1 MLPYRLACQDCGGKF
16 DTIGSFKQHVRRKQH
31 QQQVA
36 ELFQT
41 DEYKGQVYFAAI
53 SVLEHLAR
61 KPTNTQYPIIG
72 MCLVTLCVCPEG
84 RDTFYLCHSCEEKCG
99 PGQIIDHLLSAD
111 HLSNYYVLDMPK
123 SVFVKLKRSGYS
135 KVMQALTQTD
145 RLAECIRADRPE
157 RMTIQEYHRDP
168 NRKHPLL
175 GLQHLVE
182 YCCEGHGQRRSYLC
196 QLCRLPVPSRRVIQH
211 TLSFDHLYWYF
222 KVCHPS
228 TLLMKDCYKE
238 YSCRFISM
246 ILDLA
251 NQAQDISQSANKE
264 IQQVVLEPAVFS
276 SVEFSVYTE
285 ALRKLQTIRRD
296 HEGSLKTSITPG
308 EKLVPFS
315 EGSKI
320 TKDVTMTTVAEAVPM
335 ETKSSPEKTYVTPTA
350 IETVATASTA
360 PVVTTA
366 TSQRGTCRLH
376 CQDCNVVCESV
387 SQYKLH
393 VRHWEHKKMLGDIFG
408 PGDEDSKACI
418 PSFTLYEYL
427 RNPER
432 TEPIIGVYLLVMC
445 VSTECWKMPF
455 YLCHTCQEIIPAN
468 LVMTHLTSTLHLR
481 STLMYQ
487 SPQCLPFGWG
497 TEMGLEVLKTL
508 AWEEERVRGERENVL
523 KVFDIPDSVFHSI
536 KMSSYSSAMKRLK
549 NFHRYLKVDRPLT
562 FSAHLK
568 NKDRRIPLLGLQFLV
583 QYSVTRAGASS
594 PGWGF
599 LCLLCERKLS
609 DGLSIAHIHSYEH
622 VTTFLERA
630 HPGSVKEVE
639 ESDERRSEIL
649 LDLAQQAEKIH
660 AMGRLQV
667 SHTHTLHQTCPG
679 KTLQTTTKNA
689 QLYPVVM
696 HCPHPSS
703 LALSLYL
710 FKFMMLQRYIRES
723 VSYER
728 ALVILKAIKKRLNMG
743 ELMPLLPPGKK
754 LVPTSSIRDQSQTTP
769 EPAPASVGE
778 EKQTRKE
785 TDNETEM
792 DREDTPETIQ
802 MTQETGVE
810 VDKRIGKET
819 CSDPSKGTGSD
830 PSKGTGSDPSKGTGS
845 DPSKGTG
852 RETSK
857 GTGRETSKGTGRET
871 SKGTSKDTGRET
883 SKGTGRETSKGTSK
897 DTGRETSK
905 DTGRETS
912 KDTGRETSKDTGR
925 ETSKDTGRETSKDT
939 GRETSKDTGRET
951 SKDTGRETSKDT
963 GRGTI
968 TKASQETR
976 KDSRSRGK
984 DEAEKIIKEKE
995 MERNVEKET
1004 DKKETSTET
1013 VKKLGSKTRN
1023 MTVHETSKETGKT
1036 TSTETVKETE
1046 RETCRAVSIV
1056 ASRASNRETKR
1067 KHAKK
1072 PETCKTPEKKTYTQ
1086 TVKEKTKVT
1095 PPPIS
1100 PPTTDLWDFLKKPNR
1115 EAVIGL
1121 SALIECHSHGQPP
1134 LYLCQV
1140 CGCKVFQNCIVVHVT
1155 TDCHRLSYLRS
1166 LKTVI
1171 VPKGNQLHRKLR
1183 RAALKLEKTMGYGE
1197 AEVMELD
1204 AHTYNFVAERSFP
1217 IGLNIVMKVINGDPS
1232 PDPRLLVSPDPSPK
1246 VSPDPSPQVSEVSN
1260 PTMTSTALLSY
1271 LNASTRTQPVIG
1283 VSMLTELPDRHGDY
1297 FLCRCCSHRMFTSS
1311 LIGHLISAR
1320 HRYHYIKLVYPEL
1333 AADWPVSPE
1342 LTVKA
1347 GPLHEELRVRAAELE
1362 AQEGLGQPTVVKR
1375 EPVAGDTTTTNTE
1388 GTAQQSQNSSPPLT
1402 VKEEPVD
1409 STVPSQ
1415 PPRGEKRNKR
1425 RSNPVVGV
1433 NFLVQVSDRR
1443 RKQYYCQLCSVR
1455 MKHAIADHMT
1465 SLSHRHNYVRLKYPG
1480 WTSSPVEMEK
1490 KLFKMAVHL
1499 EKVDRDAGMGMQ
1511 KVEVEADEYK
1521 ELLSFPVEEAVSK
1534 LQAIIRRQQEPCD
1547 LRHTA
1552 PSTNHNPEDL
1562 RQTAPLSNSDAAQG
1576 PAQGLCGAESRE
1588 TEGVCPL
1595 PVSLSEE
1602 ENDQTPQRLLVQ
1614 ISVFLGEDQEPLQVP
1629 SPFLQDQPSL
1639 TSIPLPLSTP
1649 PPIPLSSSIPPSL
1662 SPSIP
1667 LSTSL
1672 STVVLSTSPSLSSS
1686 IPSHTPSLSTENTT
1700 HPSPV
1705 SVPVPA
1711 PLSALRSST
1720 HLKDWETSLSPE
1732 WWERKSPECRETQ
1745 MLLEI
1750 PDRQTHLEYSERV
1763 RRTDYS
1769 ERDRQADY
1777 SERDRQADYSE
1788 RDRQADYSER
1798 DRQADYSERDR
1809 QADYSERDRQADYS
1823 ERDRQADY
1831 SERDRQA
1838 DYSERDRQADYSGRD
1853 RQADYSGRDRQAD
1866 YSGRDRQADYS
1877 GRDRQADYSG
1887 RDRQADYSG
1896 RDRQADYSGRDRQA
1910 DYSER
1915 DRQADYSER
1924 DRQADYSERDRQA
1937 DYSERDR
1944 QADYS
1949 ERDRQADYSERDR
1962 QADYSERDRQADY
1975 SERDRQADYLRGNR
1989 QTDYLASQ
1997 SLHQTTEHWVTG
2009 QVTSMDTMLYST
2021 PTEPDEDQEH
2031 THHHSE
2037 HTHQHGE
2044 HAHFEQAPASW
2055 LSVPQVYL
2063 LPDTPAAKRVVG
2075 PSHLSKYLKVK
2086 GLHNTEPIIGLGSVV
2101 ECRGISQATFFICV
2115 SCAETLSSTHIC
2127 EHIISAQHQQCY
2139 MFSQY
2144 SPMRCD
2150 WLREQQQPPS
2160 PQLLRKVASALSQ
2173 LELDLDAQVMLLDQ
2187 MWYNLVQSAPFY
2199 EAMNMLQEQN
2209 QNALCLHTASRHQ
2222 LCPPV
2227 GPDPATE
2234 QGFDQNHRVM
2244 DKLTMDQIEPHHPL
2258 QTADTVAGKLTGDQ
2272 LESGQ
2277 CIQTADRRPDNQNPD
2292 QPQLSQSSE
2301 RTEPIRDQTPQNHNS
2316 EPIRDQTPQN
2326 IEPIRAQMPKNSDP
2340 IKSQTPQNT
2349 EPKRAWMPQN
2359 SSEPHLDQDNTVII
2373 KQEPV
2378 DPKMEPQTQPEV
2390 DPLKDSL
2397 YGHRVQFSPDVQ
2409 NLAGVCEV
2417 EYQGTVLGH
2426 SQEVT
2431 RIGGATEN
2439 SLHSTKNLRDSVN
2452 NSLPLVGLSAVIECC
2467 SEGQVSFYLCVSCGS
2482 KIEKTLLI
2490 SHVLKYRHRQIYLT
2504 IRYPWYF
2511 LGVVPARGLAEQSRL
2526 MQIAKEV
2533 EEQNHDEPGTL
2544 QEVILAPADFDEIK
2558 RMLFDKAVS
2567 RLQEICREQNQTELL
2582 TMVTSKPEPI
2592 VVKQEIVEC
2601 QVVSHQA
2608 LGQFLPT
2615 QRCRRNTGKR
2625 CSNVEGSEVRGQQQ
2639 VKKRKVSSP
2648 PEGHT
2653 APVIC
2658 LSSPEVTKSSDT
2670 HTVNQTHTITPS
2682 PTQSNTKPKLTPSC
2696 THSDSQN
2703 KLKPSRTHPKPNS
2716 TAPEYTRPKLIPHSA
2731 TKPSGIPADSLTVA
2745 KESSSKKPTH
2755 TLCKPTHTLSNPPKT
2770 LFTSSQKLTD
2780 KHSDKNES
2788 QKHTEKAKPTR
2799 TQSERTHRN
2808 RTHTRKHSDLTCTDK
2823 AKDRHSDRT
2832 KRRHSD
2838 RKHTNR
2844 HSDHSRSHTLS
2855 KRHNRSSSRS
2865 SKASPIA
2872 SPSEPPLLS
2881 PYSPAAFSPTRATSA
2896 ASLSQVKPSQP
2907 SCLLNKQL
2915 PKQSSQPTKR
2925 PPNPT
2930 SAVRP
2935 LQTQANPPNNTSY
2948 PHLHPARTGPRT
2960 PPPGPMTPQP
2970 PAIPPCLTPPPQPDP
2985 VYASGVKKKTS
2996 IVDCDQFVEYFVSL
3010 LRSPHFPPALTTPER
3025 AESAQAHTRATGPN
3039 PGGEEMRGDSNGH
3052 AIAIVAA
3059 LPNLL
3064 KRKLSL
3070 QKPEDRDP
3078 WNYESR
3084 QFTPNSKPNPNF
3096 QNPNS
3101 KPNPNFQNPN
3111 SKPNPNFQNPNS
3123 KPNPNFQNPNSKP
3136 NPNFQ
3141 NPNSKPN
3148 PNFQNPNSK
3157 PNPNFQNP
3165 NSNPD
3170 FQNPNPNFQNPNSYP
3185 NLQNP
3190 NSNPDFQ
3197 NPNPNFQNPNS
3208 NPSFQ
3213 NSNPNFQ
3220 NPNSNPNFQNPNSN
3234 PSFQNPNSNPS
3245 FQNPNSN
3252 PDFQNPNPNF
3262 QNPNSNPSFQNPNSN
3277 PNFQNPN
3284 SNSNPNFQSSTP
3296 TTNATLAQG
3305 GYTGGVT
3312 VSSSPNPTD
3321 PQPPEI
3327 IPGSTYP
3334 GSTYPGYTYPGYTY
3348 PGYTYPG
3355 YTYPGSGYA
3364 GVVSVSQFTSNSPIN
3379 PIPSPSNT
3387 QPQARWSG
3395 GNWGTGYPEAGYP
3408 GAGYVTTGQAGTSY
3422 PGAVSSGS
3430 GAGYPGVL
3438 LYPEMGYSDIDCRGQ
3453 AYPRSGTG
3461 LGSAGTVM
3469 PPGSLYST
3477 TPSPANPSYLA
3488 LTQPSLDPASYSA
3501 WTATVTGVAIET
3513 STAEYLPRPQ

>member
-1 MLPYRLACQDCGGKF
+1 MFPYRLACQDCGVKF
-16 DTIGSFKQHVRRKQH
+16 DTIRRFKQHVRRKQH

-41 DEYKGQVYFAAI
+41 DEYHGQVYFAPFL
-53 SVLEHLAR
+53 VLENLAR
-61 KPTNTQYPIIG
+61 KPTNTPYPIIG
-72 MCLVTLCVCPEG
+72 LCLVTLCVSPEG

-111 HLSNYYVLDMPK
+111 HLSNYYSYTDPDVLSFSWMPNMDMLNLLRPLAVKEMDKNGPGVLRVLDMPK
-123 SVFVKLKRSGYS
+123 SVSVKLKTSGYS

-175 GLQHLVE
+175 GLEHLVE

-211 TLSFDHLYWYF
+211 TLGFDHLYWYF
-222 KVCHPS
+222 KVFHPS

-238 YSCRFISM
+238 YSCRFIAM

-251 NQAQDISQSANKE
+251 NQVQDISQSANME

-285 ALRKLQTIRRD
+285 ALRKLQTIRRARK
-296 HEGSLKTSITPG
+296 EGSLKTSIIPG
-308 EKLVPFS
+308 DKLVPSS
-315 EGSKI
+315 EGSNI
-320 TKDVTMTTVAEAVPM
+320 TKDVTMTNVAEAVPM

-350 IETVATASTA
+350 VETVATASTA
-360 PVVTTA
+360 PVVTKA
-366 TSQRGTCRLH
+366 TSQRGICRLH
-376 CQDCNVVCESV
+376 CQDCNVLCESV

-393 VRHWEHKKMLGDIFG
+393 VRHWKHKEMLGVIFE

-418 PSFTLYEYL
+418 PSFTLYEYI
-427 RNPER
+427 RSSER

-445 VSTECWKMPF
+445 LSTECWKTPF

-481 STLMYQ
+481 RTLMYQ

-508 AWEEERVRGERENVL
+508 AWEEERVRGERDNVL

-536 KMSSYSSAMKRLK
+536 KMSSYSSAMKKLK

-568 NKDRRIPLLGLQFLV
+568 NKDRRIPMLGLQFLV

-639 ESDERRSEIL
+639 ESDKRSEIL

-660 AMGRLQV
+660 AMGCLQ
-667 SHTHTLHQTCPG
+667 
-679 KTLQTTTKNA
+679 
-689 QLYPVVM
+689 
-696 HCPHPSS
+696 
-703 LALSLYL
+703 
-710 FKFMMLQRYIRES
+710 FMMLQRYIGES
-723 VSYER
+723 VIYEK
-728 ALVILKAIKKRLNMG
+728 ALVILKAIKKRENMG
-743 ELMPLLPPGKK
+743 DLMPMLPLGKK
-754 LVPTSSIRDQSQTTP
+754 LVPSSSIRDQSQTTP
-769 EPAPASVGE
+769 EPAPTSVGE
-778 EKQTRKE
+778 EKPTRKE
-785 TDNETEM
+785 TDKDNETEM
-792 DREDTPETIQ
+792 DREATPETIQ

-819 CSDPSKGTGSD
+819 CSD
-830 PSKGTGSDPSKGTGS
+830 
-845 DPSKGTG
+845 
-852 RETSK
+852 
-857 GTGRETSKGTGRET
+857 
-871 SKGTSKDTGRET
+871 TSKDA
-883 SKGTGRETSKGTSK
+883 
-897 DTGRETSK
+897 GRETSK
-905 DTGRETS
+905 DAGRETS
-912 KDTGRETSKDTGR
+912 KDAGRETSKDAGR
-925 ETSKDTGRETSKDT
+925 ETSKDAGRETSKDA
-939 GRETSKDTGRET
+939 GRETSKDAGRET
-951 SKDTGRETSKDT
+951 SKDAGRETSKDA
-963 GRGTI
+963 GR
-968 TKASQETR
+968 ETS
-976 KDSRSRGK
+976 KDAGR
-984 DEAEKIIKEKE
+984 
-995 MERNVEKET
+995 
-1004 DKKETSTET
+1004 ETSTET

-1023 MTVHETSKETGKT
+1023 MTVHETSKDTGKM
-1036 TSTETVKETE
+1036 TSTETVKKLGSKTRNMTVHETSKDTGKMTSTETLKETE

-1056 ASRASNRETKR
+1056 ASRARNRETK
-1067 KHAKK
+1067 KK
-1072 PETCKTPEKKTYTQ
+1072 PETCKTPEKKTNTQ

-1100 PPTTDLWDFLKKPNR
+1100 PPTTNLWDFLKRQNR
-1115 EAVIGL
+1115 GAVIGL

-1140 CGCKVFQNCIVVHVT
+1140 CGCKVFQNAIIVHVT

-1166 LKTVI
+1166 LKTVV
-1171 VPKGNQLHRKLR
+1171 VPKGNQLHKKLR
-1183 RAALKLEKTMGYGE
+1183 RAALKLERTMGYGE
-1197 AEVMELD
+1197 AEVTELD
-1204 AHTYNFVAERSFP
+1204 AHTYNFVAERSFA
-1217 IGLNIVMKVINGDPS
+1217 IGLNIVMKVINGDLS
-1232 PDPRLLVSPDPSPK
+1232 PDLRLLVSPKPPDTSPQ
-1246 VSPDPSPQVSEVSN
+1246 VSPDPSLQVSEVSN
-1260 PTMTSTALLSY
+1260 PTLTSTALWSY

-1362 AQEGLGQPTVVKR
+1362 AQEGLGQLTVVKR
-1375 EPVAGDTTTTNTE
+1375 EPAAGDTTTTNTE
-1388 GTAQQSQNSSPPLT
+1388 ETAQQSQNGSPLT

-1409 STVPSQ
+1409 SIVLSQ

-1433 NFLVQVSDRR
+1433 NFLVQVSHRR

-1480 WTSSPVEMEK
+1480 WTSSPIEMEK

-1521 ELLSFPVEEAVSK
+1521 ELLSFPVEEGVSK

-1552 PSTNHNPEDL
+1552 PFSNP
-1562 RQTAPLSNSDAAQG
+1562 DAAQC
-1576 PAQGLCGAESRE
+1576 PAQGMCGAESRE

-1602 ENDQTPQRLLVQ
+1602 ENDQTLLVQ
-1614 ISVFLGEDQEPLQVP
+1614 ISNQEPLQVP

-1639 TSIPLPLSTP
+1639 TSIHLPLSTP
-1649 PPIPLSSSIPPSL
+1649 HPIPLSSSIPPSL
-1662 SPSIP
+1662 SPSNP
-1667 LSTSL
+1667 FSTSL

-1686 IPSHTPSLSTENTT
+1686 IPSHTPSLSTEKTI

-1745 MLLEI
+1745 TLLEYSDRDGHI
-1750 PDRQTHLEYSERV
+1750 EYSARGRQTAYTERNRQTHLEYSERE
-1763 RRTDYS
+1763 RQADYS
-1769 ERDRQADY
+1769 ERVRQADYSERERQADYSERERQADY
-1777 SERDRQADYSE
+1777 SERDRRADYSE
-1788 RDRQADYSER
+1788 RDRRADYSER
-1798 DRQADYSERDR
+1798 DRRADYSERDR
-1809 QADYSERDRQADYS
+1809 RADYSERGRRADFSEGGRRADYSEGGRRADYSEGGRRADYSEGGRRADYSEGGRRADFSEGGRRADFSEGGRRADFSEGGRRADFSEGGRRADFSEGGRRADFSEGGRRADFSEGGRQADYTEGGRQADYS
-1823 ERDRQADY
+1823 EGGRQADY
-1831 SERDRQA
+1831 SEGGRQA
-1838 DYSERDRQADYSGRD
+1838 DYSEG
-1853 RQADYSGRDRQAD
+1853 G
-1866 YSGRDRQADYS
+1866 
-1877 GRDRQADYSG
+1877 
-1887 RDRQADYSG
+1887 
-1896 RDRQADYSGRDRQA
+1896 RQA
-1910 DYSER
+1910 DYSEGG
-1915 DRQADYSER
+1915 RQADYSEGG
-1924 DRQADYSERDRQA
+1924 RQADYSEGGRQA
-1937 DYSERDR
+1937 DYSEGGR

-1949 ERDRQADYSERDR
+1949 EGGRQADYSEGGR
-1962 QADYSERDRQADY
+1962 QADYSEGGRQADY
-1975 SERDRQADYLRGNR
+1975 SEGGRQADYSEGEL
-1989 QTDYLASQ
+1989 
-1997 SLHQTTEHWVTG
+1997 
-2009 QVTSMDTMLYST
+2009 
-2021 PTEPDEDQEH
+2021 DEDQEH

-2037 HTHQHGE
+2037 HTHHQSEHTHHHSEHTHHHSEHTHHHSEHTHHHSEHTHHHSEHTHQHSE
-2044 HAHFEQAPASW
+2044 HTHQHSEHTLFEQAPASW

-2101 ECRGISQATFFICV
+2101 ECRGISQATFFMCV

-2173 LELDLDAQVMLLDQ
+2173 LEVDLDAQVILLDQ

-2199 EAMNMLQEQN
+2199 EAMYMLQEQN

-2222 LCPPV
+2222 LFPPV

-2244 DKLTMDQIEPHHPL
+2244 DKLTMDQIEPHHLL

-2292 QPQLSQSSE
+2292 QPQWSQSSE
-2301 RTEPIRDQTPQNHNS
+2301 RTEMVPEPIRAKTPYNS
-2316 EPIRDQTPQN
+2316 EPIRDQTPQT
-2326 IEPIRAQMPKNSDP
+2326 IEPIRVKTPKNSDP
-2340 IKSQTPQNT
+2340 IKFQTPQNT

-2359 SSEPHLDQDNTVII
+2359 SSEPHLDQDNTVIV

-2378 DPKMEPQTQPEV
+2378 DPKVEPQPHPHTQPEV

-2397 YGHRVQFSPDVQ
+2397 DEHRVQFSPDVQ

-2439 SLHSTKNLRDSVN
+2439 SLHPTKNLRDSVN
-2452 NSLPLVGLSAVIECC
+2452 NSLPLVGLSAMIECC

-2490 SHVLKYRHRQIYLT
+2490 SHVLKYRHRQLYLT
-2504 IRYPWYF
+2504 MRYPWYF

-2608 LGQFLPT
+2608 LGQFLLP

-2658 LSSPEVTKSSDT
+2658 LSSPEVTKSSET
-2670 HTVNQTHTITPS
+2670 HTVNQTHTITPL
-2682 PTQSNTKPKLTPSC
+2682 PTASNTKQKLTY
-2696 THSDSQN
+2696 THSDSQT
-2703 KLKPSRTHPKPNS
+2703 KLKPSRTHPKPSS

-2731 TKPSGIPADSLTVA
+2731 TKPSGIPADSLTLA
-2745 KESSSKKPTH
+2745 KESSSKKPTL
-2755 TLCKPTHTLSNPPKT
+2755 TLCKPTHTLSN
-2770 LFTSSQKLTD
+2770 SQKLTD
-2780 KHSDKNES
+2780 KHSDKIES

-2799 TQSERTHRN
+2799 THSERTHRN
-2808 RTHTRKHSDLTCTDK
+2808 RTHTRKHSDLTHTDK
-2823 AKDRHSDRT
+2823 AKDGHSDRT
-2832 KRRHSD
+2832 KRTHSD
-2838 RKHTNR
+2838 RKHTKR
-2844 HSDHSRSHTLS
+2844 HSDHSRSHTRS

-2865 SKASPIA
+2865 SKASPRA

-2907 SCLLNKQL
+2907 SCLVNKQL

-2925 PPNPT
+2925 PPDPT

-2948 PHLHPARTGPRT
+2948 PHLHPERTGPRT
-2960 PPPGPMTPQP
+2960 PPLGPMTPH
-2970 PAIPPCLTPPPQPDP
+2970 PDP
-2985 VYASGVKKKTS
+2985 
-2996 IVDCDQFVEYFVSL
+2996 
-3010 LRSPHFPPALTTPER
+3010 
-3025 AESAQAHTRATGPN
+3025 
-3039 PGGEEMRGDSNGH
+3039 
-3052 AIAIVAA
+3052 
-3059 LPNLL
+3059 
-3064 KRKLSL
+3064 
-3070 QKPEDRDP
+3070 
-3078 WNYESR
+3078 
-3084 QFTPNSKPNPNF
+3084 
-3096 QNPNS
+3096 
-3101 KPNPNFQNPN
+3101 
-3111 SKPNPNFQNPNS
+3111 
-3123 KPNPNFQNPNSKP
+3123 
-3136 NPNFQ
+3136 
-3141 NPNSKPN
+3141 
-3148 PNFQNPNSK
+3148 
-3157 PNPNFQNP
+3157 
-3165 NSNPD
+3165 
-3170 FQNPNPNFQNPNSYP
+3170 
-3185 NLQNP
+3185 
-3190 NSNPDFQ
+3190 
-3197 NPNPNFQNPNS
+3197 
-3208 NPSFQ
+3208 
-3213 NSNPNFQ
+3213 
-3220 NPNSNPNFQNPNSN
+3220 
-3234 PSFQNPNSNPS
+3234 
-3245 FQNPNSN
+3245 
-3252 PDFQNPNPNF
+3252 
-3262 QNPNSNPSFQNPNSN
+3262 
-3277 PNFQNPN
+3277 
-3284 SNSNPNFQSSTP
+3284 
-3296 TTNATLAQG
+3296 
-3305 GYTGGVT
+3305 
-3312 VSSSPNPTD
+3312 
-3321 PQPPEI
+3321 
-3327 IPGSTYP
+3327 
-3334 GSTYPGYTYPGYTY
+3334 
-3348 PGYTYPG
+3348 
-3355 YTYPGSGYA
+3355 
-3364 GVVSVSQFTSNSPIN
+3364 
-3379 PIPSPSNT
+3379 
-3387 QPQARWSG
+3387 
-3395 GNWGTGYPEAGYP
+3395 
-3408 GAGYVTTGQAGTSY
+3408 
-3422 PGAVSSGS
+3422 
-3430 GAGYPGVL
+3430 
-3438 LYPEMGYSDIDCRGQ
+3438 
-3453 AYPRSGTG
+3453 
-3461 LGSAGTVM
+3461 
-3469 PPGSLYST
+3469 
-3477 TPSPANPSYLA
+3477 
-3488 LTQPSLDPASYSA
+3488 
-3501 WTATVTGVAIET
+3501 
-3513 STAEYLPRPQ
+3513 

>member
-1 MLPYRLACQDCGGKF
+1 MLPYRLACQDCGVKF
-16 DTIGSFKQHVRRKQH
+16 VTIGSFKQHVRRKQH

-41 DEYKGQVYFAAI
+41 DEYQGQVYFASI
-53 SVLEHLAR
+53 LVLEYLAR
-61 KPTNTQYPIIG
+61 KPTNTPHPIVG
-72 MCLVTLCVCPEG
+72 LYLVTLCVSPEW

-99 PGQIIDHLLSAD
+99 SGQIIDHLLSAD
-111 HLSNYYVLDMPK
+111 HLSNYYSYTDPDVLSFSWMPNMDMLNLIRPLAVKEMDENGPGVLRVLDMPK
-123 SVFVKLKRSGYS
+123 SMSVKLKRSGYS

-182 YCCEGHGQRRSYLC
+182 YCCEGHDQRRSYLC
-196 QLCRLPVPSRRVIQH
+196 QLCRLPVPSRRVIKH
-211 TLSFDHLYWYF
+211 TISFDHLYWYF

-264 IQQVVLEPAVFS
+264 IQQVVLEPAAFS

-296 HEGSLKTSITPG
+296 LKEGSLKTSITPG
-308 EKLVPFS
+308 DKLVPFS

-320 TKDVTMTTVAEAVPM
+320 TKDVTMTTVAEAVLM
-335 ETKSSPEKTYVTPTA
+335 EPKSSPEKTYVTPTA
-350 IETVATASTA
+350 VETVATASTA

-376 CQDCNVVCESV
+376 CQDCNVVCEFV

-393 VRHWEHKKMLGDIFG
+393 VRHWKHKKMLGDIFG

-418 PSFTLYEYL
+418 PSFTLYEYF

-432 TEPIIGVYLLVMC
+432 TEPIIGVCLLVMC
-445 VSTECWKMPF
+445 VSTECWKTPF
-455 YLCHTCQEIIPAN
+455 YLCHTCQEIIPAH

-481 STLMYQ
+481 RTLMYQ

-508 AWEEERVRGERENVL
+508 AWEEERVRGERDNVL
-523 KVFDIPDSVFHSI
+523 KVFDIPASVFHSI

-568 NKDRRIPLLGLQFLV
+568 NKDRRIPMLGLQFLV
-583 QYSVTRAGASS
+583 QYSVTRAGPSS

-622 VTTFLERA
+622 ITTFLERA

-660 AMGRLQV
+660 AMGRLQ
-667 SHTHTLHQTCPG
+667 
-679 KTLQTTTKNA
+679 
-689 QLYPVVM
+689 
-696 HCPHPSS
+696 
-703 LALSLYL
+703 
-710 FKFMMLQRYIRES
+710 FMMLQRYIGES
-723 VSYER
+723 VIYER
-728 ALVILKAIKKRLNMG
+728 ALVILKAIKKRGNMG

-754 LVPTSSIRDQSQTTP
+754 LVPSSSIRDQSQATL
-769 EPAPASVGE
+769 EPAPTSVGE

-785 TDNETEM
+785 TDKDNETEM
-792 DREDTPETIQ
+792 DREATPETIQ
-802 MTQETGVE
+802 MIQETGVE

-819 CSDPSKGTGSD
+819 CSDPSTNTGRETKRKT
-830 PSKGTGSDPSKGTGS
+830 SKGTGV
-845 DPSKGTG
+845 
-852 RETSK
+852 ETSK
-857 GTGRETSKGTGRET
+857 GTGVETSKGTG
-871 SKGTSKDTGRET
+871 GET
-883 SKGTGRETSKGTSK
+883 SKGTGGETSKGT
-897 DTGRETSK
+897 GGETSK
-905 DTGRETS
+905 GTGGETS
-912 KDTGRETSKDTGR
+912 KGTGGETSKGTGG
-925 ETSKDTGRETSKDT
+925 ETSKGTGGETSKGT
-939 GRETSKDTGRET
+939 GGETSKGTGGET
-951 SKDTGRETSKDT
+951 SKGTGGETSKGT
-963 GRGTI
+963 GGVTI

-984 DEAEKIIKEKE
+984 DKEAEKIIKEKE
-995 MERNVEKET
+995 MET
-1004 DKKETSTET
+1004 DKKDTSTET

-1023 MTVHETSKETGKT
+1023 MTVHETSKDTGKT
-1036 TSTETVKETE
+1036 TSTENVKENE
-1046 RETCRAVSIV
+1046 RETSTDMERQTCRAVSIV

-1067 KHAKK
+1067 KHGKK
-1072 PETCKTPEKKTYTQ
+1072 PETCKTPEKKTNTQ

-1100 PPTTDLWDFLKKPNR
+1100 PPTSNLWDFVKRQNR

-1121 SALIECHSHGQPP
+1121 SALIECHSHGQPH

-1140 CGCKVFQNCIVVHVT
+1140 CGCKVFQNGIIVHVT

-1171 VPKGNQLHRKLR
+1171 VPKGNQLHKKLR

-1197 AEVMELD
+1197 AEVAELD

-1232 PDPRLLVSPDPSPK
+1232 PDPRLLVSLKPPDPSPQVSPEPPDPSPQVSPEPLDPSPQVSPEPPDPSPKGSPNSSPQVSPDPSPK

-1260 PTMTSTALLSY
+1260 PTMTSTALWSY

-1283 VSMLTELPDRHGDY
+1283 VSMLTELPDKHGDY

-1375 EPVAGDTTTTNTE
+1375 EPAAGDTTTTE
-1388 GTAQQSQNSSPPLT
+1388 GTAQQSQNSSPLT

-1433 NFLVQVSDRR
+1433 NFLVQVSHRR

-1455 MKHAIADHMT
+1455 MKHAITDHMT

-1521 ELLSFPVEEAVSK
+1521 ELLSFPVEEGVSK

-1562 RQTAPLSNSDAAQG
+1562 RQTAPLSNPDAAQC
-1576 PAQGLCGAESRE
+1576 PAQGMCGAESRE
-1588 TEGVCPL
+1588 TEGVCPP
-1595 PVSLSEE
+1595 PVSLSEA
-1602 ENDQTPQRLLVQ
+1602 NDQTPQRLLVQ

-1639 TSIPLPLSTP
+1639 TSIPLPISTP
-1649 PPIPLSSSIPPSL
+1649 PPPSL
-1662 SPSIP
+1662 SPSNP
-1667 LSTSL
+1667 FSTSL
-1672 STVVLSTSPSLSSS
+1672 STVAPSTSPSLSSS
-1686 IPSHTPSLSTENTT
+1686 IPSHTPSLSTEKTRET
-1700 HPSPV
+1700 EV

-1720 HLKDWETSLSPE
+1720 HLKDWETCLSPE

-1745 MLLEI
+1745 MLLKI
-1750 PDRQTHLEYSERV
+1750 PDRHTLLEYSDRDRRIEYSGRDLQTVYTERNRQTHLEYSERD
-1763 RRTDYS
+1763 RQADYSERERQADYSERERQADYSESDRQADYSESDRQADYS

-1838 DYSERDRQADYSGRD
+1838 DYSERDRQADYSE
-1853 RQADYSGRDRQAD
+1853 
-1866 YSGRDRQADYS
+1866 
-1877 GRDRQADYSG
+1877 
-1887 RDRQADYSG
+1887 
-1896 RDRQADYSGRDRQA
+1896 RDRQA

-1975 SERDRQADYLRGNR
+1975 SERDRQ
-1989 QTDYLASQ
+1989 TEYLASQ

-2031 THHHSE
+2031 THRHGEHTHRHGEHTHRHGEHTHRHGEHTHQHSE

-2044 HAHFEQAPASW
+2044 HTHFEQAPASW
-2055 LSVPQVYL
+2055 LSVPEVYL

-2086 GLHNTEPIIGLGSVV
+2086 GLHNTEPIIGLSSVV

-2127 EHIISAQHQQCY
+2127 EHIISTQHQQCY

-2173 LELDLDAQVMLLDQ
+2173 LEVDLDAQVMLLDQ

-2199 EAMNMLQEQN
+2199 EAMYMLQEQN

-2234 QGFDQNHRVM
+2234 QGFDQNHRVK

-2301 RTEPIRDQTPQNHNS
+2301 RTEMVPEPIRAKTPHNS

-2340 IKSQTPQNT
+2340 INSQTPQNT

-2359 SSEPHLDQDNTVII
+2359 SSEPHLDQDDTVII

-2378 DPKMEPQTQPEV
+2378 DPKVEPQTQPEV

-2439 SLHSTKNLRDSVN
+2439 SLHPTKNLRDYVN

-2467 SEGQVSFYLCVSCGS
+2467 SDGQVSFYLCVSCGS
-2482 KIEKTLLI
+2482 KIEKALLI
-2490 SHVLKYRHRQIYLT
+2490 SHVLKYRHRQLYLT
-2504 IRYPWYF
+2504 KRYPWYF

-2582 TMVTSKPEPI
+2582 TTVTSKPEPK

-2608 LGQFLPT
+2608 LEQFLPP

-2648 PEGHT
+2648 SEGHT

-2696 THSDSQN
+2696 THSDSQT
-2703 KLKPSRTHPKPNS
+2703 KLKPSCTHPKPNS
-2716 TAPEYTRPKLIPHSA
+2716 TAPEYTRPKLPPHSA

-2755 TLCKPTHTLSNPPKT
+2755 TLCKPILTLSNPPKT
-2770 LFTSSQKLTD
+2770 LFTSSHKLTD
-2780 KHSDKNES
+2780 KHSDKKES

-2799 TQSERTHRN
+2799 THSERTHRN
-2808 RTHTRKHSDLTCTDK
+2808 RTHTRKHSDLTRTDK
-2823 AKDRHSDRT
+2823 TRHSDRT
-2832 KRRHSD
+2832 RHRHSD

-2844 HSDHSRSHTLS
+2844 HSDHSRDHT

-2865 SKASPIA
+2865 SKAPSRN
-2872 SPSEPPLLS
+2872 SPSESPLLS
-2881 PYSPAAFSPTRATSA
+2881 PYSPAAFYPTRVTSA
-2896 ASLSQVKPSQP
+2896 ASLTQVKPSQP
-2907 SCLLNKQL
+2907 SCLVNKQL
-2915 PKQSSQPTKR
+2915 SKQSSQPTKR

-2930 SAVRP
+2930 SAARP

-2948 PHLHPARTGPRT
+2948 PLLHPARTGPRT
-2960 PPPGPMTPQP
+2960 PPP
-2970 PAIPPCLTPPPQPDP
+2970 PAIPPCLTPPPPPQPDP
-2985 VYASGVKKKTS
+2985 VHASGVKKTS

-3025 AESAQAHTRATGPN
+3025 AEGAEAHTRATGPN
-3039 PGGEEMRGDSNGH
+3039 PGGEEMRGDSKGH

-3059 LPNLL
+3059 LPNPL

-3070 QKPEDRDP
+3070 QEPENRDP

-3096 QNPNS
+3096 QNPN
-3101 KPNPNFQNPN
+3101 PN
-3111 SKPNPNFQNPNS
+3111 
-3123 KPNPNFQNPNSKP
+3123 
-3136 NPNFQ
+3136 
-3141 NPNSKPN
+3141 
-3148 PNFQNPNSK
+3148 
-3157 PNPNFQNP
+3157 
-3165 NSNPD
+3165 
-3170 FQNPNPNFQNPNSYP
+3170 FQNPNPNFQNPNP
-3185 NLQNP
+3185 NFQNP
-3190 NSNPDFQ
+3190 NPNFQNPNPNFQNPNPNFQ

-3208 NPSFQ
+3208 NSY
-3213 NSNPNFQ
+3213 PNI
-3220 NPNSNPNFQNPNSN
+3220 
-3234 PSFQNPNSNPS
+3234 
-3245 FQNPNSN
+3245 
-3252 PDFQNPNPNF
+3252 
-3262 QNPNSNPSFQNPNSN
+3262 
-3277 PNFQNPN
+3277 
-3284 SNSNPNFQSSTP
+3284 QSSTP
-3296 TTNATLAQG
+3296 TANATLAQG

-3327 IPGSTYP
+3327 LPGSTYP
-3334 GSTYPGYTYPGYTY
+3334 GFTYPTYTYPT
-3348 PGYTYPG
+3348 

-3387 QPQARWSG
+3387 QSQARWSG
-3395 GNWGTGYPEAGYP
+3395 GNWGTGYP

-3422 PGAVSSGS
+3422 PGAVSSGR

-3438 LYPEMGYSDIDCRGQ
+3438 LYPEMGYSDMDYCGQ

-3488 LTQPSLDPASYSA
+3488 LTQPSFDPASYSA

>member
-1 MLPYRLACQDCGGKF
+1 MNQLGLLLCNKVYLNSQYLRCYVTNVSYFHDISHPPTLYLPPLPL
-16 DTIGSFKQHVRRKQH
+16 S
-31 QQQVA
+31 
-36 ELFQT
+36 LPLSLS

-111 HLSNYYVLDMPK
+111 HLSNYYSYTDPDVLSFSWMPNMDMLNLIRPLAVKEMDKNGPGVLRVLDMPK

-308 EKLVPFS
+308 DKL
-315 EGSKI
+315 EGSLI
-320 TKDVTMTTVAEAVPM
+320 TKDVTMNSVAEAVPM

-350 IETVATASTA
+350 VETVATASTA

-508 AWEEERVRGERENVL
+508 AWEEERDRGQRENVL

-536 KMSSYSSAMKRLK
+536 KMSYSSAMKRLK
-549 NFHRYLKVDRPLT
+549 TFHRYLKVDRPLT

-630 HPGSVKEVE
+630 HPGSVKEVK

-660 AMGRLQV
+660 AMGRLQ
-667 SHTHTLHQTCPG
+667 
-679 KTLQTTTKNA
+679 
-689 QLYPVVM
+689 
-696 HCPHPSS
+696 
-703 LALSLYL
+703 
-710 FKFMMLQRYIRES
+710 FMMLQRYIRES

-743 ELMPLLPPGKK
+743 ELMPLLSPGKK

-819 CSDPSKGTGSD
+819 CSDPC
-830 PSKGTGSDPSKGTGS
+830 
-845 DPSKGTG
+845 KGTG
-852 RETSK
+852 RE
-857 GTGRETSKGTGRET
+857 
-871 SKGTSKDTGRET
+871 
-883 SKGTGRETSKGTSK
+883 TSK

-963 GRGTI
+963 GRETSKDTI

-984 DEAEKIIKEKE
+984 DEAEKIIKAKE

-1023 MTVHETSKETGKT
+1023 MTVQETGKT
-1036 TSTETVKETE
+1036 TSTETVKKTE

-1095 PPPIS
+1095 PPPVS
-1100 PPTTDLWDFLKKPNR
+1100 LPTTDLWDFLKKQNR

-1140 CGCKVFQNCIVVHVT
+1140 CGCKVFQNCIIVHVT

-1246 VSPDPSPQVSEVSN
+1246 VSPDPSPQVSEVRN

-1320 HRYHYIKLVYPEL
+1320 HRYHYIKLVYPEM

-1433 NFLVQVSDRR
+1433 NFLVQVSHRR

-1576 PAQGLCGAESRE
+1576 LAQGMCGAESRE

-1639 TSIPLPLSTP
+1639 TSIPLPLS
-1649 PPIPLSSSIPPSL
+1649 S
-1662 SPSIP
+1662 SIP

-1700 HPSPV
+1700 HSSPV

-1750 PDRQTHLEYSERV
+1750 PDRHTLLEYSDRDRQAHLEYSERV

-1838 DYSERDRQADYSGRD
+1838 DYSERDRQADYSE
-1853 RQADYSGRDRQAD
+1853 
-1866 YSGRDRQADYS
+1866 
-1877 GRDRQADYSG
+1877 
-1887 RDRQADYSG
+1887 
-1896 RDRQADYSGRDRQA
+1896 RDRQA

-1975 SERDRQADYLRGNR
+1975 SERDRQADYSERDRQADYSERDRQADYSERDRQADYSERDRQADYSERDRQADYSERDRQADYSERDRQADYSERDRQADYSERDRQADYSERDRQADYSERDRQADYSERDRQADYSERGRQADYSERGRQADYSERGRQADYLRGNR
-1989 QTDYLASQ
+1989 QTEYLASQ

-2037 HTHQHGE
+2037 HAHQQGE

-2173 LELDLDAQVMLLDQ
+2173 LEVDLDAQVMLLDQ

-2222 LCPPV
+2222 LYPPL

-2244 DKLTMDQIEPHHPL
+2244 DKLTMDQIEPHQPL

-2277 CIQTADRRPDNQNPD
+2277 CIQTADRWPDNQNPD

-2359 SSEPHLDQDNTVII
+2359 SSEPHLNQDNTVII

-2378 DPKMEPQTQPEV
+2378 DPKMEPQTHPQTQPEV

-2504 IRYPWYF
+2504 MRYPWYF

-2544 QEVILAPADFDEIK
+2544 QEVILAPADFDQIK

-2639 VKKRKVSSP
+2639 LKKRKVSSP

-2696 THSDSQN
+2696 THSDSQT

-2855 KRHNRSSSRS
+2855 KRHNHSSSRS

-2915 PKQSSQPTKR
+2915 PKQSSQPTNR

-2948 PHLHPARTGPRT
+2948 PHLHPARTGPST

-2985 VYASGVKKKTS
+2985 VYSSGVKKKTS

-3025 AESAQAHTRATGPN
+3025 AESAEAHTRATGPN
-3039 PGGEEMRGDSNGH
+3039 PGGEEMRGDSKGH

-3070 QKPEDRDP
+3070 QEPEDRDP

-3101 KPNPNFQNPN
+3101 KPNP
-3111 SKPNPNFQNPNS
+3111 
-3123 KPNPNFQNPNSKP
+3123 
-3136 NPNFQ
+3136 
-3141 NPNSKPN
+3141 
-3148 PNFQNPNSK
+3148 
-3157 PNPNFQNP
+3157 
-3165 NSNPD
+3165 D
-3170 FQNPNPNFQNPNSYP
+3170 FQNPNPNFQNRNS
-3185 NLQNP
+3185 
-3190 NSNPDFQ
+3190 
-3197 NPNPNFQNPNS
+3197 NPNFQNR
-3208 NPSFQ
+3208 

-3234 PSFQNPNSNPS
+3234 H
-3245 FQNPNSN
+3245 
-3252 PDFQNPNPNF
+3252 NF
-3262 QNPNSNPSFQNPNSN
+3262 QNPNSNPNFQNPNSN

-3296 TTNATLAQG
+3296 TANATLVQG

-3327 IPGSTYP
+3327 LP

-3364 GVVSVSQFTSNSPIN
+3364 GVVSVSQFNSPIN

-3387 QPQARWSG
+3387 QPQAMWSG

-3438 LYPEMGYSDIDCRGQ
+3438 LYPEMGYSDMDCRGQ

-3477 TPSPANPSYLA
+3477 TSSPANPSYLA

>member
-1 MLPYRLACQDCGGKF
+1 MLPYRLACQDCGVKF
-16 DTIGSFKQHVRRKQH
+16 DTIRRFKQHVRRKQH

-41 DEYKGQVYFAAI
+41 DEYHGQVYFAPFL
-53 SVLEHLAR
+53 VLEHLAR
-61 KPTNTQYPIIG
+61 KPTNTPYPIIG
-72 MCLVTLCVCPEG
+72 LCLVTLCVSPEG

-111 HLSNYYVLDMPK
+111 HLSNYYSYTDPDVLSFSWMPNMDMLNLLRPLAVKEMDKDGPGVLRVLDMPK
-123 SVFVKLKRSGYS
+123 SVSVKLKTSGYS

-211 TLSFDHLYWYF
+211 TLGFDHLYWYF
-222 KVCHPS
+222 KVFHPS

-238 YSCRFISM
+238 YSCRFIAM

-251 NQAQDISQSANKE
+251 NQVQDISQSANME

-285 ALRKLQTIRRD
+285 ALRKLQTIRRARK
-296 HEGSLKTSITPG
+296 EGSLKTSIIPG
-308 EKLVPFS
+308 DKLVPSS

-320 TKDVTMTTVAEAVPM
+320 TKDVTMTNVAEAVPM
-335 ETKSSPEKTYVTPTA
+335 ETKSSPVKTYVTPTA
-350 IETVATASTA
+350 VETVATASTA
-360 PVVTTA
+360 PVVTKA

-393 VRHWEHKKMLGDIFG
+393 VRHWKHKEMLGVIFE
-408 PGDEDSKACI
+408 PGEEDSKACI
-418 PSFTLYEYL
+418 PSFTLYEYI
-427 RNPER
+427 RNSER

-445 VSTECWKMPF
+445 LSTECWKTPF

-481 STLMYQ
+481 RTLMYQ

-508 AWEEERVRGERENVL
+508 AWEEERVRGERDNVL

-536 KMSSYSSAMKRLK
+536 KMSSYSSAMKKLK

-568 NKDRRIPLLGLQFLV
+568 NKDRRIPMLGLQFLV

-639 ESDERRSEIL
+639 ESDKRSEIL

-660 AMGRLQV
+660 AMGCLQ
-667 SHTHTLHQTCPG
+667 
-679 KTLQTTTKNA
+679 
-689 QLYPVVM
+689 
-696 HCPHPSS
+696 
-703 LALSLYL
+703 
-710 FKFMMLQRYIRES
+710 FMMLQRYIGES
-723 VSYER
+723 VIYEK
-728 ALVILKAIKKRLNMG
+728 ALVILKAIKKRENMG
-743 ELMPLLPPGKK
+743 DLMPMLPPGKK
-754 LVPTSSIRDQSQTTP
+754 LVPSSSIRDQSQTTP
-769 EPAPASVGE
+769 EPAPTSVGE
-778 EKQTRKE
+778 EKPTRKE
-785 TDNETEM
+785 TDKDNETEM
-792 DREDTPETIQ
+792 DREATPETIQ

-819 CSDPSKGTGSD
+819 CSDPSKD
-830 PSKGTGSDPSKGTGS
+830 
-845 DPSKGTG
+845 TG
-852 RETSK
+852 RE
-857 GTGRETSKGTGRET
+857 
-871 SKGTSKDTGRET
+871 TSKDTGRET
-883 SKGTGRETSKGTSK
+883 SKDTGRETSKDTGRETSKDTGRETSKDTGRETSKDTGRETSRETSK

-963 GRGTI
+963 GRETSKDTGRETSKDTGRETSKDTGRETSKDTGRETSKDTGRETSKDTGRETI

-984 DEAEKIIKEKE
+984 DKEAEKIIKE
-995 MERNVEKET
+995 MET
-1004 DKKETSTET
+1004 GKKETSTET
-1013 VKKLGSKTRN
+1013 RKKLGSKTRN
-1023 MTVHETSKETGKT
+1023 MTVHETSKDTGKM
-1036 TSTETVKETE
+1036 TSTETVKETERETSTDME

-1056 ASRASNRETKR
+1056 ASRISNRETK
-1067 KHAKK
+1067 KK
-1072 PETCKTPEKKTYTQ
+1072 PETCKTPEKKTNTQ

-1100 PPTTDLWDFLKKPNR
+1100 PPTTNLWDFLKRQNR
-1115 EAVIGL
+1115 GAVIGL

-1140 CGCKVFQNCIVVHVT
+1140 CGCKVFQNAIIVHVT

-1166 LKTVI
+1166 LKTVV
-1171 VPKGNQLHRKLR
+1171 VPKGNQLHKKLR
-1183 RAALKLEKTMGYGE
+1183 RAALKLERTMGYGE
-1197 AEVMELD
+1197 AEVTELD
-1204 AHTYNFVAERSFP
+1204 AHTYNFVAERSFA

-1232 PDPRLLVSPDPSPK
+1232 PDPLLLVSPKPPDPSPQVSPDPSL
-1246 VSPDPSPQVSEVSN
+1246 QVSEVSN
-1260 PTMTSTALLSY
+1260 PTMTSTALWSY

-1362 AQEGLGQPTVVKR
+1362 AQEGLGQLTVVKR
-1375 EPVAGDTTTTNTE
+1375 EPAAGDTTTTNTE
-1388 GTAQQSQNSSPPLT
+1388 GTAQQSQNGSPPLS

-1433 NFLVQVSDRR
+1433 NFLVQVSHRR

-1521 ELLSFPVEEAVSK
+1521 ELLSFPVEEGVSK

-1562 RQTAPLSNSDAAQG
+1562 RQTAPLSNPDAAQC
-1576 PAQGLCGAESRE
+1576 PAQGMCGAESRE

-1602 ENDQTPQRLLVQ
+1602 ENDQTLLVQ
-1614 ISVFLGEDQEPLQVP
+1614 ISMFLGEDQEPLQVP
-1629 SPFLQDQPSL
+1629 SRSSRISHPLFPSL
-1639 TSIPLPLSTP
+1639 SHSLHLTLSPSLPQS
-1649 PPIPLSSSIPPSL
+1649 PSL
-1662 SPSIP
+1662 SPSNP
-1667 LSTSL
+1667 FSTSL

-1686 IPSHTPSLSTENTT
+1686 IPSHTPSLSTEKTT

-1745 MLLEI
+1745 TLLEI
-1750 PDRQTHLEYSERV
+1750 PDRHTLLEYSGRDRQIEYSATDRQTAYTERNRQTHLEYSERD
-1763 RRTDYS
+1763 RR
-1769 ERDRQADY
+1769 ADY
-1777 SERDRQADYSE
+1777 SERDRRADYSE
-1788 RDRQADYSER
+1788 RDRRADYSER
-1798 DRQADYSERDR
+1798 DRRADCSERGRRADYSEGGRRADYSEGGRRADYSEEAGGRTTPREAGGRTTPRRQAGGLLRGRQAGGLLRGGRRPDYSEGGRRPDFSEGGRRADFSEGGRRADFSEGGRRADYSEGGRRADYSEGGRRADYSEGGR
-1809 QADYSERDRQADYS
+1809 QADYSEGGRQADYS
-1823 ERDRQADY
+1823 EGGRQADY
-1831 SERDRQA
+1831 SEGGRQA
-1838 DYSERDRQADYSGRD
+1838 DYSEG
-1853 RQADYSGRDRQAD
+1853 G
-1866 YSGRDRQADYS
+1866 
-1877 GRDRQADYSG
+1877 
-1887 RDRQADYSG
+1887 
-1896 RDRQADYSGRDRQA
+1896 RQA
-1910 DYSER
+1910 DYSEGG
-1915 DRQADYSER
+1915 RQADYSEGG
-1924 DRQADYSERDRQA
+1924 RQADYSEGGRQA
-1937 DYSERDR
+1937 DYSEGGR

-1949 ERDRQADYSERDR
+1949 EGE
-1962 QADYSERDRQADY
+1962 
-1975 SERDRQADYLRGNR
+1975 L
-1989 QTDYLASQ
+1989 
-1997 SLHQTTEHWVTG
+1997 
-2009 QVTSMDTMLYST
+2009 
-2021 PTEPDEDQEH
+2021 DEDQEH

-2037 HTHQHGE
+2037 HTHQHSE
-2044 HAHFEQAPASW
+2044 HTHQHSEHTHFEQAPASW

-2101 ECRGISQATFFICV
+2101 ECRGISQATFFMCV

-2173 LELDLDAQVMLLDQ
+2173 LEVDLDAQVMLLDQ
-2187 MWYNLVQSAPFY
+2187 MWYNLVKSAPFY
-2199 EAMNMLQEQN
+2199 EAMYMLQEQN

-2222 LCPPV
+2222 LFPPV

-2292 QPQLSQSSE
+2292 QPQWSQSSE
-2301 RTEPIRDQTPQNHNS
+2301 RTEMVPEPIRAKTPHNS

-2326 IEPIRAQMPKNSDP
+2326 IEPIRAKTSKNSDP
-2340 IKSQTPQNT
+2340 IKFQTPQNT
-2349 EPKRAWMPQN
+2349 GPKRAWMPQN
-2359 SSEPHLDQDNTVII
+2359 SSEPHLDQDNTVIV

-2378 DPKMEPQTQPEV
+2378 DPKVEPQPHPHTQPEV
-2390 DPLKDSL
+2390 DPLK
-2397 YGHRVQFSPDVQ
+2397 
-2409 NLAGVCEV
+2409 GVCEV
-2417 EYQGTVLGH
+2417 EYQGTVLAH

-2439 SLHSTKNLRDSVN
+2439 SLQPTKNLRDSVN
-2452 NSLPLVGLSAVIECC
+2452 NSLPLVGLSAMIECC

-2490 SHVLKYRHRQIYLT
+2490 SHVLKYRHRQLYLT
-2504 IRYPWYF
+2504 MRYPWYF

-2544 QEVILAPADFDEIK
+2544 QEVILAPADFAEIK

-2608 LGQFLPT
+2608 LGLFLPP

-2658 LSSPEVTKSSDT
+2658 LSSPEVIKSSET
-2670 HTVNQTHTITPS
+2670 HTVNQTHIITPS
-2682 PTQSNTKPKLTPSC
+2682 PTQSNTKPKLTY
-2696 THSDSQN
+2696 THSDSQT
-2703 KLKPSRTHPKPNS
+2703 KLKPSRTHPKPSS

-2745 KESSSKKPTH
+2745 KESSSKKATH
-2755 TLCKPTHTLSNPPKT
+2755 TLCKPTHTLSN
-2770 LFTSSQKLTD
+2770 SQKLTD

-2799 TQSERTHRN
+2799 THSERTHRN
-2808 RTHTRKHSDLTCTDK
+2808 RTHTRKHSDLTRTDK
-2823 AKDRHSDRT
+2823 AKDGHSDKT

-2844 HSDHSRSHTLS
+2844 HSDHSRCHTSS

-2865 SKASPIA
+2865 SKASPRA
-2872 SPSEPPLLS
+2872 SPSEPPALPLL
-2881 PYSPAAFSPTRATSA
+2881 PAAFSPTRATSA

-2907 SCLLNKQL
+2907 SCLVNKQL

-2948 PHLHPARTGPRT
+2948 PHLHPERT
-2960 PPPGPMTPQP
+2960 GPMTPHS
-2970 PAIPPCLTPPPQPDP
+2970 DP
-2985 VYASGVKKKTS
+2985 
-2996 IVDCDQFVEYFVSL
+2996 
-3010 LRSPHFPPALTTPER
+3010 
-3025 AESAQAHTRATGPN
+3025 
-3039 PGGEEMRGDSNGH
+3039 
-3052 AIAIVAA
+3052 
-3059 LPNLL
+3059 
-3064 KRKLSL
+3064 
-3070 QKPEDRDP
+3070 
-3078 WNYESR
+3078 
-3084 QFTPNSKPNPNF
+3084 
-3096 QNPNS
+3096 
-3101 KPNPNFQNPN
+3101 
-3111 SKPNPNFQNPNS
+3111 
-3123 KPNPNFQNPNSKP
+3123 
-3136 NPNFQ
+3136 
-3141 NPNSKPN
+3141 
-3148 PNFQNPNSK
+3148 
-3157 PNPNFQNP
+3157 
-3165 NSNPD
+3165 
-3170 FQNPNPNFQNPNSYP
+3170 
-3185 NLQNP
+3185 
-3190 NSNPDFQ
+3190 
-3197 NPNPNFQNPNS
+3197 
-3208 NPSFQ
+3208 
-3213 NSNPNFQ
+3213 
-3220 NPNSNPNFQNPNSN
+3220 
-3234 PSFQNPNSNPS
+3234 
-3245 FQNPNSN
+3245 
-3252 PDFQNPNPNF
+3252 
-3262 QNPNSNPSFQNPNSN
+3262 
-3277 PNFQNPN
+3277 
-3284 SNSNPNFQSSTP
+3284 
-3296 TTNATLAQG
+3296 
-3305 GYTGGVT
+3305 
-3312 VSSSPNPTD
+3312 
-3321 PQPPEI
+3321 
-3327 IPGSTYP
+3327 
-3334 GSTYPGYTYPGYTY
+3334 
-3348 PGYTYPG
+3348 
-3355 YTYPGSGYA
+3355 
-3364 GVVSVSQFTSNSPIN
+3364 
-3379 PIPSPSNT
+3379 
-3387 QPQARWSG
+3387 
-3395 GNWGTGYPEAGYP
+3395 
-3408 GAGYVTTGQAGTSY
+3408 
-3422 PGAVSSGS
+3422 
-3430 GAGYPGVL
+3430 
-3438 LYPEMGYSDIDCRGQ
+3438 
-3453 AYPRSGTG
+3453 
-3461 LGSAGTVM
+3461 
-3469 PPGSLYST
+3469 
-3477 TPSPANPSYLA
+3477 
-3488 LTQPSLDPASYSA
+3488 
-3501 WTATVTGVAIET
+3501 
-3513 STAEYLPRPQ
+3513 

>member
-111 HLSNYYVLDMPK
+111 HLSNYYSYTDPDVLSFSWMPNMDMLNLIRPLAVKEMDKNGPGVLRVLDMPK

-308 EKLVPFS
+308 DKLVPFS

-660 AMGRLQV
+660 AMGRLQ
-667 SHTHTLHQTCPG
+667 
-679 KTLQTTTKNA
+679 
-689 QLYPVVM
+689 
-696 HCPHPSS
+696 
-703 LALSLYL
+703 
-710 FKFMMLQRYIRES
+710 FMMLQRYIRES

-845 DPSKGTG
+845 DPSKG
-852 RETSK
+852 
-857 GTGRETSKGTGRET
+857 
-871 SKGTSKDTGRET
+871 
-883 SKGTGRETSKGTSK
+883 
-897 DTGRETSK
+897 
-905 DTGRETS
+905 
-912 KDTGRETSKDTGR
+912 
-925 ETSKDTGRETSKDT
+925 TGRETSKDT

-1204 AHTYNFVAERSFP
+1204 AHTYNFVCRK
-1217 IGLNIVMKVINGDPS
+1217 ILS
-1232 PDPRLLVSPDPSPK
+1232 PWSALTPP
-1246 VSPDPSPQVSEVSN
+1246 PQVSEVSN
-1260 PTMTSTALLSY
+1260 PTMTSTALLS
-1271 LNASTRTQPVIG
+1271 LPECLHQDTACHRVIIR
-1283 VSMLTELPDRHGDY
+1283 VAQTDSEVY
-1297 FLCRCCSHRMFTSS
+1297 FLWPLLFSQ
-1311 LIGHLISAR
+1311 
-1320 HRYHYIKLVYPEL
+1320 KLVYPEL

-1750 PDRQTHLEYSERV
+1750 PDRHTLLEYSDRDRQAHLEYSERV

-1777 SERDRQADYSE
+1777 SERDRQADYSRARQTRRTTPSE
-1788 RDRQADYSER
+1788 TDRRTTPSET
-1798 DRQADYSERDR
+1798 DRRTTPSARQTGGLLRARQTGGLLRARQTRRTTPSETDR
-1809 QADYSERDRQADYS
+1809 RTTPSETDR
-1823 ERDRQADY
+1823 RT
-1831 SERDRQA
+1831 
-1838 DYSERDRQADYSGRD
+1838 YSERDRQADYSGRD

-1877 GRDRQADYSG
+1877 GRDRQAAYSG
-1887 RDRQADYSG
+1887 
-1896 RDRQADYSGRDRQA
+1896 
-1910 DYSER
+1910 
-1915 DRQADYSER
+1915 
-1924 DRQADYSERDRQA
+1924 
-1937 DYSERDR
+1937 R

-2173 LELDLDAQVMLLDQ
+2173 LEVDLDAQVMLLDQ

-2378 DPKMEPQTQPEV
+2378 DPKMEPQTHPQTQPEV

-2504 IRYPWYF
+2504 MRYPWYF

-2755 TLCKPTHTLSNPPKT
+2755 TLCKPTHTLSNPTKT

-2970 PAIPPCLTPPPQPDP
+2970 PAIPSCLTPPPQPDP

-3111 SKPNPNFQNPNS
+3111 SNPNPNFQNPNS
-3123 KPNPNFQNPNSKP
+3123 NP

-3190 NSNPDFQ
+3190 
-3197 NPNPNFQNPNS
+3197 
-3208 NPSFQ
+3208 
-3213 NSNPNFQ
+3213 
-3220 NPNSNPNFQNPNSN
+3220 
-3234 PSFQNPNSNPS
+3234 
-3245 FQNPNSN
+3245 
-3252 PDFQNPNPNF
+3252 
-3262 QNPNSNPSFQNPNSN
+3262 
-3277 PNFQNPN
+3277 
-3284 SNSNPNFQSSTP
+3284 
-3296 TTNATLAQG
+3296 
-3305 GYTGGVT
+3305 
-3312 VSSSPNPTD
+3312 
-3321 PQPPEI
+3321 
-3327 IPGSTYP
+3327 
-3334 GSTYPGYTYPGYTY
+3334 
-3348 PGYTYPG
+3348 
-3355 YTYPGSGYA
+3355 
-3364 GVVSVSQFTSNSPIN
+3364 
-3379 PIPSPSNT
+3379 
-3387 QPQARWSG
+3387 
-3395 GNWGTGYPEAGYP
+3395 
-3408 GAGYVTTGQAGTSY
+3408 
-3422 PGAVSSGS
+3422 
-3430 GAGYPGVL
+3430 
-3438 LYPEMGYSDIDCRGQ
+3438 
-3453 AYPRSGTG
+3453 
-3461 LGSAGTVM
+3461 
-3469 PPGSLYST
+3469 
-3477 TPSPANPSYLA
+3477 
-3488 LTQPSLDPASYSA
+3488 
-3501 WTATVTGVAIET
+3501 
-3513 STAEYLPRPQ
+3513 